1 MSSPDNRPM
10 SVHYEADPS
19 YKRLYRI
26 GGIAA
31 ALMVLLTLLHSGVF
45 FVVGLPTTILE
56 WFQLFERSALSG
68 LLASE
73 LLLVLYVIL
82 SVPFALAVY
91 ATLRKASPSLM
102 AIYLALA
109 LVGTM
114 AFIASRPAFEMLSL
128 SQAYE
133 VAATDAQ
140 KAALLAAG
148 ESTFAA
154 FKGTAFWVSY
164 ILGSISGLLVSAAI
178 LRSAIFGRAAAYL
191 RLASSVLDFGL
202 FVPTIGLFISLFSVF
217 SLLAFHILMA
227 RRLLQMAAKGDA

>member
-1 MSSPDNRPM
+1 M
-10 SVHYEADPS
+10 
-19 YKRLYRI
+19 YKPLYRT

-45 FVVGLPTTILE
+45 FVVGLPATILE
-56 WFQLFERSALSG
+56 WFQLLERSALGG

-82 SVPFALAVY
+82 SIPFALAVY
-91 ATLRKASPSLM
+91 TALRKASPSLM
-102 AIYLALA
+102 AIYLVFA

-114 AFIASRPAFEMLSL
+114 TFIASRPAFEMLSL
-128 SQAYE
+128 SHGYAA
-133 VAATDAQ
+133 AATDAQ
-140 KAALLAAG
+140 RAALLAAG

-164 ILGSISGLLVSAAI
+164 ILGSISGLVLSAAI
-178 LRSAIFGRAAAYL
+178 LRSTIFGRATAYL
-191 RLASSVLDFGL
+191 RIASSLLDSGL

-217 SLLAFHILMA
+217 SLLAFHVLMA
-227 RRLLQMAAKGDA
+227 RRLLQMAR